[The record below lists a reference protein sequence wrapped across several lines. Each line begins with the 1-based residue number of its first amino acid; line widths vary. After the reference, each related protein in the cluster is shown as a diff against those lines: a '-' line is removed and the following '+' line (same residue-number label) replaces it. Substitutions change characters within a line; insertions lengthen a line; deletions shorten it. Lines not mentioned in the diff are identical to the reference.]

1 MQSAELRG
9 MGSSCALTSAA
20 TGARRRAF
28 ARHGARARV
37 RVGCAVKRQHPVGQ
51 SATGSMLPLNCARP
65 RITAAFAGRG
75 RPWTKAH
82 ASRSRGLTK
91 CGRFDRSL
99 KLASLNQGHLAL
111 HFVLPFNVKSFA
123 SVLVIIAAQEGLG
136 AYSGEVERRF

>member
-9 MGSSCALTSAA
+9 VGSLCALT
-20 TGARRRAF
+20 F
-28 ARHGARARV
+28 ALSARAAFGASALERV
-37 RVGCAVKRQHPVGQ
+37 VKRQHPIGQ

-82 ASRSRGLTK
+82 AFRSRGLTQ
-91 CGRFDRSL
+91 CGRFDRSVE
-99 KLASLNQGHLAL
+99 LARRNQGHLAL

-123 SVLVIIAAQEGLG
+123 
-136 AYSGEVERRF
+136 